1 MTKITLFEF
10 GPTRS
15 ARCRWTLL
23 EAGLDYESVG
33 GGPEVLGSE
42 ELAAVH
48 PLRKIPAAI
57 IDGKPLF
64 ESAAISTAIA
74 DLVPEKE
81 LIAKPGTWGRCL
93 HDQWTQ
99 FALTEMEAWLWANFQ
114 NTFVLPEEQR
124 ISACLEQNIGL
135 YKRSAAVLDAALAD
149 IDFLVEDRFT
159 ATDIIVGFA
168 VNMGRRRGY
177 LETFPN
183 LNAYLERLFARPHCT
198 LDQSVAA

>member
-1 MTKITLFEF
+1 MTKITLYEF

-33 GGPEVLGSE
+33 GGPEVLGSDA
-42 ELAAVH
+42 LAAVH
-48 PLRKIPAAI
+48 PLRKIPAAL
-57 IDGKPLF
+57 IDGRPLF

-124 ISACLEQNIGL
+124 ITSCLDQNIEL
-135 YKRSAAVLDAALAD
+135 YKRSATVLDAALAD

-159 ATDIIVGFA
+159 VTDIIVGFT

-177 LETFPN
+177 LDTFSN
-183 LNAYLERLFARPHCT
+183 LNAYLERLFARSHCT
-198 LDQSVAA
+198 LDQSVTA